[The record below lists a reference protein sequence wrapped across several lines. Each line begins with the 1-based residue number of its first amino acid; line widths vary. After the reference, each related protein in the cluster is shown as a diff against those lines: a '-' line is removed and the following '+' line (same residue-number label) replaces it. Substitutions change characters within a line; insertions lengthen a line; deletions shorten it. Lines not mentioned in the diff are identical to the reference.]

1 LYLLLSW
8 DLGGMMS
15 KTVLIIVGIILA
27 ILGILALFP
36 AILTVPMWLAVA
48 LIVVGILCVIVGIMD
63 KKRAA

>member
-1 LYLLLSW
+1 
-8 DLGGMMS
+8 MS